1 MKCALRF
8 LFLILALAACA
19 GAQTYT
25 YQIKLE
31 ANGRTGSPFSRLLI
45 VGAKGYLSGGG
56 SGSPGLY
63 LAQLT
68 GVHLMTRCC
77 TPEAA
82 VVTDLSGNLY
92 GEDTSATA
100 PNGRI
105 FMLNTRAQETD
116 LYDFTGGADGRVHGM
131 SPPQLLFQSPVT
143 LDSSGNIWG
152 MTYSGGSFTCSA
164 DGGFQEGCGVVFK
177 LTNNNG
183 AWSEQVIHAFSGP
196 PDGGSPEGGLT
207 FDPLSGNYYGTTQFG
222 GDSVCNCGTVFQLSP
237 DGNDN
242 WTETVL
248 YTFTTPGTPNG
259 GVIFDSQGNLYGT
272 NFGDLSRQYGYAY
285 EISQGQFSILYQ
297 FQGFPDVQNPNGPLL
312 LDANGNLLGTSYQG
326 GTFSG
331 NRQGLG
337 TVFEL
342 SPTQDGWQETTIH
355 SFAWKNQRP
364 TDGKLPNSGLAMD
377 DNGNLWGSTPL
388 GGAGGLGVF
397 FEVTK

>member
-1 MKCALRF
+1 
-8 LFLILALAACA
+8 
-19 GAQTYT
+19 
-25 YQIKLE
+25 
-31 ANGRTGSPFSRLLI
+31 
-45 VGAKGYLSGGG
+45 
-56 SGSPGLY
+56 
-63 LAQLT
+63 
-68 GVHLMTRCC
+68 
-77 TPEAA
+77 
-82 VVTDLSGNLY
+82 
-92 GEDTSATA
+92 
-100 PNGRI
+100 
-105 FMLNTRAQETD
+105 
-116 LYDFTGGADGRVHGM
+116 M

-143 LDSSGNIWG
+143 LDASGNIWG

-164 DGGFQEGCGVVFK
+164 YSGFQEGCGVVFK

-183 AWSEQVIHAFSGP
+183 TWSEQVIHAFSGP
-196 PDGGSPEGGLT
+196 PDGGAPEGGLT

-237 DGNDN
+237 DGNDT

-259 GVIFDSQGNLYGT
+259 GVILDSQGNLYGT
-272 NFGDLSRQYGYAY
+272 NFGDLSRQYGYVY

-342 SPTQDGWQETTIH
+342 SPTQDGWQATIIH
-355 SFAWKNQRP
+355 SFAWEDQRP
-364 TDGKLPNSGLAMD
+364 TDGRLPNSGLAMD
-377 DNGNLWGSTPL
+377 ENGNLWGTTSL
-388 GGAGGLGVF
+388 GGAGALGVF